1 MLRNYVEQTFHLN
14 TFQSVKNACFAFNKC
29 LPFDFRENYLK
40 WKVPIMRTFWI
51 TQICTLKISCIQFES
66 VGAFFGKYSTLL
78 YDIFHSR
85 VTQYKC
91 QLQNLRYPQALNN
104 VSITLVIMLFHIL
117 IKSSNLI
124 LISEPFTSI
133 NNSRNCPFQ
142 NHKKYFV

>member
-1 MLRNYVEQTFHLN
+1 MIEIFAENFSLISSSFC
-14 TFQSVKNACFAFNKC
+14 KNAWLAFNKC

-85 VTQYKC
+85 VTQYRC
-91 QLQNLRYPQALNN
+91 QL
-104 VSITLVIMLFHIL
+104 
-117 IKSSNLI
+117 K
-124 LISEPFTSI
+124 
-133 NNSRNCPFQ
+133 NSRYLQTYIMYQLPCLSCNVTFRYIICICRSIIIIPIDWAVLQ
-142 NHKKYFV
+142 LY